1 MRISTQATS
10 QSALL
15 ELMRAQREA
24 FEAQEQLATGKKA
37 SDLKGYATSAETIL
51 TARAAQTRADAFVES
66 NKRLASRLEVQDLA
80 YQELAD
86 ATDQLRQSL
95 TTIDGT
101 ALMNNVQGA
110 FDRVVIALSTKFAGS
125 FVFSG
130 VRTDTAPI
138 NASTL
143 DQLQAALPDTT
154 SVFDDATRRQTQQID
169 SETTLDV
176 NATASEVAGDL
187 IAVFER
193 LADYHEGVN
202 GPFDGQ
208 MSETQLAYIQTEI
221 AQVINAFDTIN
232 AAMAENGSRQAR
244 VEASIRSHEDRSSY
258 LTTMIAGLED
268 ADMAEAATRLTT
280 AQTAIE
286 VSARTFSS
294 LSQLSLLPY
303 LR

>member
-10 QSALL
+10 QSALM
-15 ELMRAQREA
+15 ELMRAQRES
-24 FEAQEQLATGKKA
+24 FEAQEQLSSGKKA
-37 SDLKGYATSAETIL
+37 SDLKGYATSVETIL
-51 TARAAQTRADAFVES
+51 TARAAQTRADAFIES
-66 NKRLASRLEVQDLA
+66 NKRLAARLEVQDLA
-80 YQELAD
+80 YQELSD
-86 ATDQLRQSL
+86 AADQLRQSL

-110 FDRVVIALSTKFAGS
+110 FDRAVVALSTKFAGS

-138 NASTL
+138 NVSTL
-143 DQLQAALPDTT
+143 DELQAAVPSGTAA
-154 SVFDDATRRQTQQID
+154 FDDAERRQTQQID
-169 SETTLDV
+169 NETTLDV
-176 NATASEVAGDL
+176 NATASEVASELFG
-187 IAVFER
+187 VFER
-193 LADYHEGVN
+193 LADYNDGVN
-202 GPFDGQ
+202 GPFDGL
-208 MSETQLAYIQTEI
+208 MSDTQQAYIQTEI
-221 AQVINAFDTIN
+221 ARVIDAFDTIN

-258 LTTMIAGLED
+258 LTTMIADLED

-280 AQTAIE
+280 AQNAIE
-286 VSARTFSS
+286 VSARTFAS